1 MSEPHRT
8 PRVQLSVLEAER
20 LRAATRTATGDLDPL
35 ALEQWL
41 RDAPGD
47 AALFAWTESGTDDG
61 SLDLRGLYAVLGA
74 AARAQ
79 RVLFPARWLPVR
91 RSSEDDASAH
101 DPSARVL
108 AFARSD
114 TALQRLF
121 AEATPALEARGLAR
135 PDEPV
140 VLLGVEGDVLAIGAG
155 SGAAELRRR
164 AEHWIQRL
172 GADRVALAVPPDAG
186 DDHPLARLA
195 RDRALPLMVLGA
207 TRRRGNGRVST
218 PMLWTDFQ
226 LDVEHRLP
234 DDEQIAGLRDL
245 LHRGSLLRER
255 TLHERLPS
263 SWRARLDAELR
274 ALYAWHVS
282 PLLRRVSALVQSIES
297 VGGTR
302 VEAPLPGLHSVAG
315 YLLGLTDRR
324 PVETVF
330 GVVDPV
336 DSARSLA
343 VALQSFDRRLVV
355 HVEDHAWPALQGRL
369 AAWSEAG
376 LLARCA
382 PASNRTSEFCFS
394 GLPLAQRVG
403 ARRGVD
409 GIAEVEVDRAD
420 QQALGWF
427 HLTCRRQETVERPAP
442 AFGADAV
449 APVVG
454 LPGSRSQLALGL
466 DTDVPIQENTA

>member
-1 MSEPHRT
+1 M
-8 PRVQLSVLEAER
+8 
-20 LRAATRTATGDLDPL
+20 
-35 ALEQWL
+35 
-41 RDAPGD
+41 
-47 AALFAWTESGTDDG
+47 
-61 SLDLRGLYAVLGA
+61 LGA

-91 RSSEDDASAH
+91 RASDDAASVP
-101 DPSARVL
+101 DPSPRVL

-121 AEATPALEARGLAR
+121 AEATPELEARGLAR

-140 VLLGVEGDVLAIGAG
+140 VLLGVEGDALANGAG
-155 SGAAELRRR
+155 SDAAELRRR

-172 GADRVALAVPPDAG
+172 GADRVALAVPPDSA

-195 RDRALPLMVLGA
+195 RDRALPLMVLGGA
-207 TRRRGNGRVST
+207 RRPQGGRVST

-282 PLLRRVSALVQSIES
+282 PLLRRVSSLVQSIES
-297 VGGTR
+297 VGGSR
-302 VEAPLPGLHSVAG
+302 VEAPLPGLHSVTA

-324 PVETVF
+324 PVEMAF
-330 GVVDPV
+330 GLVDPV

-355 HVEDHAWPALQGRL
+355 HVEDQAWPALEGRL

-382 PASNRTSEFCFS
+382 PTSNRASEYCFS

-403 ARRGVD
+403 VRRGRD
-409 GIAEVEVDRAD
+409 GIGEVDIDRAD
-420 QQALGWF
+420 QRALGWF
-427 HLTCRRQETVERPAP
+427 HLTCRRQDVVERPLP
-442 AFGADAV
+442 AFGADTS
-449 APVVG
+449 APVVD
-454 LPGSRSQLALGL
+454 LSGSRSQLALGL
-466 DTDVPIQENTA
+466 DSDVPVQENTA

>member
-1 MSEPHRT
+1 MSEPHRI

-297 VGGTR
+297 VGGKIGRASCRER
-302 VEAPLPGLHSVAG
+302 VSF
-315 YLLGLTDRR
+315 
-324 PVETVF
+324 TV
-330 GVVDPV
+330 
-336 DSARSLA
+336 
-343 VALQSFDRRLVV
+343 
-355 HVEDHAWPALQGRL
+355 
-369 AAWSEAG
+369 
-376 LLARCA
+376 
-382 PASNRTSEFCFS
+382 
-394 GLPLAQRVG
+394 
-403 ARRGVD
+403 
-409 GIAEVEVDRAD
+409 
-420 QQALGWF
+420 
-427 HLTCRRQETVERPAP
+427 
-442 AFGADAV
+442 
-449 APVVG
+449 
-454 LPGSRSQLALGL
+454 
-466 DTDVPIQENTA
+466 